1 MILMLLEK
9 TLLWVARVSS
19 YSVEWVM
26 YIILKF
32 LIVTLKKLKRKTG
45 EVDFNNIFSL
55 TQASQNVVISTY
67 KQYKN
72 INEISLLYSNSW
84 NMYMLTL

>member
-1 MILMLLEK
+1 
-9 TLLWVARVSS
+9 
-19 YSVEWVM
+19 M

-72 INEISLLYSNSW
+72 INEISLLYSNS
-84 NMYMLTL
+84 

>member
-1 MILMLLEK
+1 
-9 TLLWVARVSS
+9 
-19 YSVEWVM
+19 M

-32 LIVTLKKLKRKTG
+32 LIVTLKKLKTG
-45 EVDFNNIFSL
+45 EIDFNNIFSL

-72 INEISLLYSNSW
+72 INEISLFYSNS
-84 NMYMLTL
+84 

>member
-72 INEISLLYSNSW
+72 INEISLFYSNSW

>member
-1 MILMLLEK
+1 MLLEK

-72 INEISLLYSNSW
+72 INEISLFYSNSW

>member
-9 TLLWVARVSS
+9 RLLWVARVSS

-32 LIVTLKKLKRKTG
+32 LIVTLKKLKTG
-45 EVDFNNIFSL
+45 EIDFNNIFSL

-72 INEISLLYSNSW
+72 INEISLFYSNSW